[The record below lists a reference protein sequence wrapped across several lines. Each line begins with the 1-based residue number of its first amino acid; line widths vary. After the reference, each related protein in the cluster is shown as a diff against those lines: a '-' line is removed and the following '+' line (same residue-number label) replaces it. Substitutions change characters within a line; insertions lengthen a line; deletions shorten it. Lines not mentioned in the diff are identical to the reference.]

1 MKIYT
6 QGGDAGQTGLLGGHR
21 VWKNS
26 PCLEVIGALDELNSM
41 LGLIR
46 AEPLPEEVSRIL
58 EPLQNAL
65 FVAGSELASVGAA
78 EQSCPRITR
87 EHIHALEAA
96 IDRCQAKLPPIK
108 GFILPGGVRSAAMLH
123 IARTICR
130 RAERHLAALVQS
142 DKKAVSSEMLAY
154 INRVSDLL
162 FVLARLSNALAGIS
176 DALWKKA
183 PVAHD

>member
-6 QGGDAGQTGLLGGHR
+6 RRGDTGQTGLLGGLQ

-26 PCLEVIGALDELNSM
+26 PRLGVVGALDELNSM

-46 AEPLPEEVSRIL
+46 AEPLPEEIERIL
-58 EPLQNAL
+58 EPLQNEL
-65 FVAGSELASVGAA
+65 FVAGSELASAGAA
-78 EQSCPRITR
+78 EPQCPGIANG
-87 EHIHALEAA
+87 HIQALEAT

-142 DKKAVSSEMLAY
+142 DEKAVSPEMLAY
-154 INRVSDLL
+154 INRLSDLL
-162 FVLARLSNALAGIS
+162 FVLARLSNAVADIG
-176 DALWKKA
+176 DAQWRKA
-183 PVAHD
+183 